1 MTHNYQPSIPICPLF
16 LFSLTT
22 SKSRYSSQCH
32 FISSH
37 LSHHF
42 IIIFPFFSIY
52 ASPLDSSF
60 FSTLPFLLPLFPPSI
75 IYLFSFILF
84 LVSLSFFFFP
94 QISSEITLKS
104 SKFLKPIH
112 LSPFSH
118 FHLLISF
125 QIHPSLSQPVNLTHF
140 SFLSSFLNLLS
151 NHNNRFV
158 FPSIYWISI
167 FLVMSDPVAYN
178 EVTKIN
184 PPLASALYQY
194 VALFSSFYNYLECN

>member
-1 MTHNYQPSIPICPLF
+1 MHLLSIPPFFPPF
-16 LFSLTT
+16 LF
-22 SKSRYSSQCH
+22 
-32 FISSH
+32 
-37 LSHHF
+37 
-42 IIIFPFFSIY
+42 FS
-52 ASPLDSSF
+52 
-60 FSTLPFLLPLFPPSI
+60 
-75 IYLFSFILF
+75 LFSDFQSSICFHSFLF
-84 LVSLSFFFFP
+84 KSHFQFFFFP
-94 QISSEITLKS
+94 QISSEIPLKS

-112 LSPFSH
+112 LSPFSQ

-194 VALFSSFYNYLECN
+194 VALFSSCITI